1 MKLLPIL
8 LLAITAL
15 CWGSTPILE
24 KVGLKEVDPFVGVTV
39 RSVAI
44 TAVLLVVAAVSGRLG
59 DILSVDLR
67 TVLIFSSS
75 GVLAGLLGMWTY
87 FWALKMGATSR
98 VVPIAASY
106 PLVTALLGM
115 LLLGEQLTLL
125 RFLGIVL
132 IVLGIWLVK

>member
-1 MKLLPIL
+1 L

-39 RSVAI
+39 RSMAI
-44 TAVLLVVAAVSGRLG
+44 TAVLLAVAALSGRLR
-59 DILSVDLR
+59 DIFSVHLR
-67 TVLIFSSS
+67 TVVIFSSS
-75 GVLAGLLGMWTY
+75 GILAGLLGMWTY

-115 LLLGEQLTLL
+115 LLLGEQVTLL

-132 IVLGIWLVK
+132 IVVGIWLVK

>member
-1 MKLLPIL
+1 L

-39 RSVAI
+39 RSMAI
-44 TAVLLVVAAVSGRLG
+44 TAVLLAVAALSGRLR
-59 DILSVDLR
+59 D
-67 TVLIFSSS
+67 IFS
-75 GVLAGLLGMWTY
+75 VHLH
-87 FWALKMGATSR
+87 
-98 VVPIAASY
+98 

-115 LLLGEQLTLL
+115 LLLGEQVTLL

-132 IVLGIWLVK
+132 IVVGIWLVK

>member
-1 MKLLPIL
+1 L

-39 RSVAI
+39 RSMAI
-44 TAVLLVVAAVSGRLG
+44 TAVLLAVAALSGRLR
-59 DILSVDLR
+59 DIFSVDLR
-67 TVLIFSSS
+67 TVVIFSSS
-75 GVLAGLLGMWTY
+75 GILAGLLGMWTY

-115 LLLGEQLTLL
+115 LLLGEQVTLL

-132 IVLGIWLVK
+132 IVVGIWLVK

>member
-1 MKLLPIL
+1 MKLLPLL

-39 RSVAI
+39 RSMAI
-44 TAVLLVVAAVSGRLG
+44 TAVLLAVAALSGRLR
-59 DILSVDLR
+59 DIFSVHLR
-67 TVLIFSSS
+67 TVVIFSSS
-75 GVLAGLLGMWTY
+75 GILAGLLGMWTY

-115 LLLGEQLTLL
+115 LLLGEQVTLL

-132 IVLGIWLVK
+132 IVVGIWLVK

>member
-1 MKLLPIL
+1 MKLLPLL

>member
-1 MKLLPIL
+1 M

-39 RSVAI
+39 RSMAI
-44 TAVLLVVAAVSGRLG
+44 TAVLLAVAALSGRLR
-59 DILSVDLR
+59 DIFSVDLR
-67 TVLIFSSS
+67 TVVIFSSS
-75 GVLAGLLGMWTY
+75 GILAGFLGMWTY

-115 LLLGEQLTLL
+115 LLLGEQVTLL

-132 IVLGIWLVK
+132 IVVGIWLVK

>member
-1 MKLLPIL
+1 M

-39 RSVAI
+39 RSMAI
-44 TAVLLVVAAVSGRLG
+44 TAVLLAVAALSGRLR
-59 DILSVDLR
+59 DIFSVDLR
-67 TVLIFSSS
+67 TVVIFSSS
-75 GVLAGLLGMWTY
+75 GILAGLLGMWTY

-115 LLLGEQLTLL
+115 LLLGEQVTLL

-132 IVLGIWLVK
+132 IVVGIWLVK

>member
-1 MKLLPIL
+1 M

-39 RSVAI
+39 RSMAI
-44 TAVLLVVAAVSGRLG
+44 TAVLLAVAALSGRLR
-59 DILSVDLR
+59 DIFSVDLR
-67 TVLIFSSS
+67 TVVIFSSS
-75 GVLAGLLGMWTY
+75 GILAGLLGMWTY

-115 LLLGEQLTLL
+115 LLLGEQVTLL
-125 RFLGIVL
+125 RFVGIVL
-132 IVLGIWLVK
+132 IVVGIWLVK

>member
-1 MKLLPIL
+1 M

-39 RSVAI
+39 RSMAI
-44 TAVLLVVAAVSGRLG
+44 TAVLLAVAALSGRLR
-59 DILSVDLR
+59 DIFSVHLR
-67 TVLIFSSS
+67 TVVIFSSS
-75 GVLAGLLGMWTY
+75 GILAGLLGMWTY

-115 LLLGEQLTLL
+115 LLLGEQVTLL

-132 IVLGIWLVK
+132 IVVGIWLVK

>member
-1 MKLLPIL
+1 MKLLPLL

-39 RSVAI
+39 RSMAI
-44 TAVLLVVAAVSGRLG
+44 TAVLLAVAALSGRLR
-59 DILSVDLR
+59 DIFSVDLR
-67 TVLIFSSS
+67 TVVIFSSS
-75 GVLAGLLGMWTY
+75 GILAGLLGMWTY

-115 LLLGEQLTLL
+115 LLLGEQVTLL

-132 IVLGIWLVK
+132 IVVGIWLVK